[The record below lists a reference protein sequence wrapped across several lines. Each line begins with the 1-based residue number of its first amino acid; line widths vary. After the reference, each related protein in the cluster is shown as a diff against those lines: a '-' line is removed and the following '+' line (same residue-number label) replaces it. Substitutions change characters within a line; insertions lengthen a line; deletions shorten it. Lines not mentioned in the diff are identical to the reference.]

1 MIRFPLRA
9 FAYASLFLI
18 IVFLKLFTDLGNDII
33 ISISIIVMFLILF
46 TYIFNT
52 EGHSTLNAAIIIT
65 AFIGLPIFLL
75 IYLNIPNSLQGI
87 WGGILMAIAALIF
100 GVLAIYT
107 IVKLNFVE
115 VEYINDDE
123 RSRK

>member
-18 IVFLKLFTDLGNDII
+18 IVFLKLFTDWGNDII
-33 ISISIIVMFLILF
+33 ISISIIAVFLILF

-52 EGHSTLNAAIIIT
+52 EGHSSLNAAIIIT
-65 AFIGLPIFLL
+65 AFIGLPIFILM
-75 IYLNIPNSLQGI
+75 YLDIPNSLPGI
-87 WGGILMAIAALIF
+87 WGGILMAITVVIF

>member
-33 ISISIIVMFLILF
+33 ISISIIAVFLILF

-52 EGHSTLNAAIIIT
+52 EGHSSLNAAIIIT
-65 AFIGLPIFLL
+65 AFIGLPIFILM
-75 IYLNIPNSLQGI
+75 YLDIPNSLQGV
-87 WGGILMAIAALIF
+87 WGGILMAITVVIF
-100 GVLAIYT
+100 GVLAIFT

-115 VEYINDDE
+115 VEYISDDE

>member
-18 IVFLKLFTDLGNDII
+18 IVFLKLFTDWGNDII
-33 ISISIIVMFLILF
+33 ISISIIAVFLILF

-52 EGHSTLNAAIIIT
+52 EGHSSLNAAIIIT
-65 AFIGLPIFLL
+65 AFIGLPIFILM
-75 IYLNIPNSLQGI
+75 YLDIPNSLQGV
-87 WGGILMAIAALIF
+87 WGGILMAITVVIF

>member
-1 MIRFPLRA
+1 M
-9 FAYASLFLI
+9 
-18 IVFLKLFTDLGNDII
+18 KLFTDWGNDII
-33 ISISIIVMFLILF
+33 ISISIIAVFLILF

-52 EGHSTLNAAIIIT
+52 EGHSSLNAAIIIT
-65 AFIGLPIFLL
+65 AFIGLPIFILM
-75 IYLNIPNSLQGI
+75 YLDIPNSLQGV
-87 WGGILMAIAALIF
+87 WGGILMAITVVIF